1 MTTLEKVKTVSLL
14 LVGALALFG
23 ESSKATV
30 IWDVSTGRTYAVN
43 DGKPYRI
50 TVDSGKGVAAVVAT
64 EGMGYWISSQ
74 VVKEKGLKPIPWKGL
89 FGSGGPQKEKLQ
101 ASWNMDKKTY
111 EANKRVLSGNH
122 GFGSKME
129 YTA

>member
-1 MTTLEKVKTVSLL
+1 
-14 LVGALALFG
+14 
-23 ESSKATV
+23 
-30 IWDVSTGRTYAVN
+30 
-43 DGKPYRI
+43 
-50 TVDSGKGVAAVVAT
+50 
-64 EGMGYWISSQ
+64 MGYWISSQ

-129 YTA
+129 YRDMNLYERQIVSGQTLPGYTNLSK